1 MRMVIKM
8 LLLIMMEM
16 MVTEIFSFLMFLEMG
31 HDTYQAAPLTL
42 CTPQLATASWRDDD
56 GGDDHGDVY
65 CSTAHHQY
73 QHHLHRHH

>member
-1 MRMVIKM
+1 MSMVIKM
-8 LLLIMMEM
+8 LLLIMMVV

-56 GGDDHGDVY
+56 DGDVY

-73 QHHLHRHH
+73 QHHLHRYHHH